1 MPDETSKQVSS
12 TVFSVLA
19 AICIG
24 LSSFALKWS
33 FDANAE
39 MKAMTVQMQ
48 HMATAMEKMNQKTE
62 LDKKQDSSIAKHW
75 KLHNWAREEI
85 NTMRFEDGKAPVA
98 WPDLSGSD
106 WDR

>member
-1 MPDETSKQVSS
+1 MSDDTSKQVSS

-39 MKAMTVQMQ
+39 MRAMSVEMKN
-48 HMATAMEKMNQKTE
+48 MATQMEKMTQKTE
-62 LDKKQDSSIAKHW
+62 LDVKQDSQIAKFW
-75 KLHNWAREEI
+75 RLHSWSRSEI
-85 NTMRFEDGKAPVA
+85 NKLRVKGGDDIAE
-98 WPDLSGSD
+98 WPELGD
-106 WDR
+106 WD